1 MASKLAY
8 RFISADDHI
17 DLRWLPKDLW
27 TARLPAK
34 LRERGPR
41 VVENEKGAYWTWEDQ
56 TYSPHGYY
64 TAAQGSGAMWA
75 IERGGVMRE
84 GELRPTTADLRMTDM
99 DRDGADVSVMYG
111 PTDPMAIGD
120 PELRRHCYEAYND
133 WLSDFC
139 AANPGRLIGV
149 PQLSMED
156 PQAAH
161 DELARLA
168 KRGGLRHVNILASR
182 ANPPV
187 YDDAWEPFWALAGEV
202 GIPIGFHLAVLVK
215 KTRLDE
221 ANRGAANLVITTA
234 SRYAQEPPG
243 MQLLE
248 PMTGLIFSGV
258 LDRHPGVKIVMAE
271 AGLAWV
277 PSMIQGLDIWY
288 QRTRDGRRL
297 TGDGPIAL
305 PKLLPSE
312 YFHRQIWISF
322 VDDPLGVKMVGS
334 VLDADKVMFGSDYPH
349 PASTWPD
356 SQKVIEDATQNLSVD
371 IQQKIFRDN
380 ARALFGIEWRTPSR
394 ANPFDYQRTKR

>member
-1 MASKLAY
+1 MASNMMH

-17 DLRWLPKDLW
+17 DLRWLPQDLW
-27 TARLPAK
+27 SERLPAR

-41 VVENEKGAYWTWEDQ
+41 VIDNDHGAYWSWEDQ
-56 TYSPHGYY
+56 TFSPHGYY

-75 IERGGVMRE
+75 IERGGVMRP
-84 GELRPTTADLRMTDM
+84 GELRPTTAELRLSDM
-99 DRDGADVSVMYG
+99 DRDGAEASIMYG
-111 PTDPMAIGD
+111 PTDPMAIAD
-120 PELRRHCYEAYND
+120 PELRRYCYQAYND
-133 WLSDFC
+133 WLSEFC
-139 AANPGRLIGV
+139 AARPERLLGV

-156 PQAAH
+156 PLAAR

-182 ANPPV
+182 ASPPV
-187 YDDAWEPFWALAGEV
+187 SDDAWEPLWALAEEIDV
-202 GIPIGFHLAVLVK
+202 PVGFHLAVVVK
-215 KTRLDE
+215 KSRLDE
-221 ANRGAANLVITTA
+221 SKRTAANLVVSVA
-234 SRYAQEPPG
+234 AQFAQEPPG

-248 PMTGLIFSGV
+248 PMTGLIFDGV
-258 LDRHPGVKIVMAE
+258 LDRHPKLKIVMAE

-297 TGDGPIAL
+297 TGEKPIAL

-322 VDDPLGVKMVGS
+322 VDDPLGVKMVGN

-349 PASTWPD
+349 PASTWPN
-356 SQKVIEDATQNLSVD
+356 SQAAIAAQIESLPAATV
-371 IQQKIFRDN
+371 QKITRDN
-380 ARALFGIEWRTPSR
+380 ARALFGI
-394 ANPFDYQRTKR
+394 A

>member
-1 MASKLAY
+1 MASNLQY
-8 RFISADDHI
+8 RFVSADDHI

-34 LRERGPR
+34 LREHGPR
-41 VVENEKGAYWTWEDQ
+41 VIENEKGSFWTWEGQ
-56 TYSPHGYY
+56 TFSPHGYY

-84 GELRPTTADLRMTDM
+84 GELRPTEAELRLLDM

-111 PTDPMAIGD
+111 PTDPMPIRD
-120 PELRRHCYEAYND
+120 PELRCHCYQAYND
-133 WLSDFC
+133 WLGEFC
-139 AANPGRLIGV
+139 AANPERLIGV
-149 PQLSMED
+149 AQLSMED
-156 PQAAH
+156 PDAAH

-168 KRGGLRHVNILASR
+168 KRGALRHVNILASR

-187 YDDAWEPFWALAGEV
+187 YDDAWKPFWTLAEEA

-221 ANRGAANLVITTA
+221 ANRGASNLVIATA

-248 PMTGLIFSGV
+248 PITGLIFAGV
-258 LDRHPGVKIVMAE
+258 LDRHPRVRIVMAE

-297 TGDGPIAL
+297 TGDGPVAL
-305 PKLLPSE
+305 PKCLPSE

-322 VDDPLGVKMVGS
+322 VDDPLGVKMVGN
-334 VLDADKVMFGSDYPH
+334 VLDTDKVMFGSDYPH

-356 SQKVIEDATQNLSVD
+356 SQKAIADAAQNLAPD
-371 IQQKIFRDN
+371 TLQNIFRDN
-380 ARALFGIEWRTPSR
+380 ARRLFEI
-394 ANPFDYQRTKR
+394 

>member
-1 MASKLAY
+1 MGNSTLT

-17 DLRWLPKDLW
+17 DLRWMPKDLW
-27 TARLPAK
+27 TERLPPS
-34 LRERGPR
+34 LRTRGPR
-41 VVENEKGAYWTWEDQ
+41 VVQTDKGECWSWEGQ
-56 TYSPHGYY
+56 VFSPHGYY

-75 IERGGVMRE
+75 IERGGVMRP
-84 GELRPTTADLRMTDM
+84 GELRPTTAEQRLNDM
-99 DRDGADVSVMYG
+99 DRDGANASIMYG
-111 PTDPMAIGD
+111 PTDPMPIAD
-120 PELRRHCYEAYND
+120 PELRRRCYEAYND
-133 WLSDFC
+133 WLAEFC
-139 AANPGRLIGV
+139 AARPERLIGV

-156 PQAAH
+156 PQAAR
-161 DELARLA
+161 DELERLA

-182 ANPPV
+182 ATPPV
-187 YDDAWEPFWALAGEV
+187 YDEAWEPFWALAEET

-221 ANRGAANLVITTA
+221 ANRSAANLVVATA

-248 PMTGLIFSGV
+248 PMTGLIFSGM
-258 LDRHPGVKIVMAE
+258 LDRHSNVNIVMAE

-305 PKLLPSE
+305 PKRLPSE

-334 VLDADKVMFGSDYPH
+334 VLDLDKVMFGSDYPH

-356 SQKVIEDATQNLSVD
+356 SQKVLEESRKSLSPEAWRKV
-371 IQQKIFRDN
+371 FGGN
-380 ARALFGIEWRTPSR
+380 ARALFHI
-394 ANPFDYQRTKR
+394 

>member
-1 MASKLAY
+1 MMH

-17 DLRWLPKDLW
+17 DLRWLPQDLW
-27 TARLPAK
+27 SERLPAR

-41 VVENEKGAYWTWEDQ
+41 VIENDHGAYWSWEGQ
-56 TYSPHGYY
+56 TFSPHGYY

-75 IERGGVMRE
+75 IERGGVMRP
-84 GELRPTTADLRMTDM
+84 GELRPTTAELRLSDM
-99 DRDGADVSVMYG
+99 DRDGAEASIMYG

-120 PELRRHCYEAYND
+120 PELRRLCYQAYND
-133 WLSDFC
+133 WLGEFC
-139 AANPGRLIGV
+139 AARPERLFGV

-156 PQAAH
+156 PLAAR

-182 ANPPV
+182 ASPPV
-187 YDDAWEPFWALAGEV
+187 YDDAWEPFWALAEEIDV
-202 GIPIGFHLAVLVK
+202 PVGFHLAVVVK
-215 KTRLDE
+215 KSRLDE
-221 ANRGAANLVITTA
+221 SKRAAANLVVSVA
-234 SRYAQEPPG
+234 AQFAQEPPG

-248 PMTGLIFSGV
+248 PMTGLIFEGV
-258 LDRHPGVKIVMAE
+258 LDRHPRLKIVMAE

-297 TGDGPIAL
+297 TGEKPISL
-305 PKLLPSE
+305 PKLLPRE

-322 VDDPLGVKMVGS
+322 VDDPLGVKMVGN

-349 PASTWPD
+349 PASTWPN
-356 SQKVIEDATQNLSVD
+356 SQAAIAAQIESLPVATV
-371 IQQKIFRDN
+371 QKITRDN
-380 ARALFGIEWRTPSR
+380 ARALFGI
-394 ANPFDYQRTKR
+394 A

>member
-1 MASKLAY
+1 MENNLKH

-27 TARLPAK
+27 TARLPVK
-34 LRERGPR
+34 LCERGPR
-41 VVENEKGAYWTWEDQ
+41 VVENDTGAFWTWEGQ
-56 TYSPHGYY
+56 IFSPHGYY

-84 GELRPTTADLRMTDM
+84 GELRPTTAELRLADM
-99 DRDGADVSVMYG
+99 DRDGAEASIMYG
-111 PTDPMAIGD
+111 PTDPMPITDA
-120 PELRRHCYEAYND
+120 ELRRRCYEAYND
-133 WLSDFC
+133 WLGEFS
-139 AANPGRLIGV
+139 AAKPERLIGV
-149 PQLSMED
+149 PQLSMDD
-156 PQAAH
+156 PQGAR
-161 DELARLA
+161 DELDRLA
-168 KRGGLRHVNILASR
+168 KRGGLRHVNLLASR

-187 YDDAWEPFWALAGEV
+187 YDEAWESFWSLAEEV
-202 GIPIGFHLAVLVK
+202 NIPIGFHLAVLVK

-221 ANRGAANLVITTA
+221 ANRGAANLVVTTA

-248 PMTGLIFSGV
+248 PMTGLIFTGV
-258 LDRHPGVKIVMAE
+258 LDRHPRLRIVMAE

-297 TGDGPIAL
+297 TGDRPIEL

-312 YFHRQIWISF
+312 YFHRQVWLSF

-334 VLDADKVMFGSDYPH
+334 VLDVDKVMFGSDYPH

-356 SQKVIEDATQNLSVD
+356 SRKVIDECAQSVSAEVR
-371 IQQKIFRDN
+371 QKIFRDN
-380 ARALFGIEWRTPSR
+380 ARALFGL
-394 ANPFDYQRTKR
+394 

>member
-1 MASKLAY
+1 MENNPRH

-27 TARLPAK
+27 TSRLPVK
-34 LRERGPR
+34 LRDRGPR
-41 VVENEKGAYWTWEDQ
+41 VVENDNGSFWTWEEK
-56 TYSPHGYY
+56 TFSPHGYY

-84 GELRPTTADLRMTDM
+84 GELRPTTAELRLCDM
-99 DRDGADVSVMYG
+99 DRDGADASVMYG
-111 PTDPMAIGD
+111 PTDPMAIED
-120 PELRRHCYEAYND
+120 VELRRACYEAYND
-133 WLSDFC
+133 WLSEFC
-139 AANPGRLIGV
+139 AARPNRLIGV
-149 PQLSMED
+149 AQLSMED

-187 YDDAWEPFWALAGEV
+187 YDDCWEPFWALAEEV

-221 ANRGAANLVITTA
+221 ANRGAANLVVATA

-258 LDRHPGVKIVMAE
+258 LDRHPRLKIVMAE

-277 PSMIQGLDIWY
+277 PSMIQSLDIWY

-297 TGDGPIAL
+297 TGEGPIKL
-305 PKLLPSE
+305 PSLLPSE
-312 YFHRQIWISF
+312 YFQRQIWISF

-349 PASTWPD
+349 PASTWPE
-356 SQKVIEDATQNLSVD
+356 SQKVIADAAQALPAD
-371 IQQKIFRDN
+371 IQQKIFRNN
-380 ARALFGIEWRTPSR
+380 ARALFEIT
-394 ANPFDYQRTKR
+394 

>member
-1 MASKLAY
+1 MANSIQE
-8 RFISADDHI
+8 RFVSADDHI

-27 TARLPAK
+27 TARLPLG

-41 VVENEKGAYWTWEDQ
+41 VAETEKGEFWTWEGQ
-56 TYSPHGYY
+56 TFSPHGYY

-75 IERGGVMRE
+75 LERGGVMHP
-84 GELRPTTADLRMTDM
+84 GELRPTTAALRLSDM
-99 DRDGADVSVMYG
+99 DRDGADASIMYG
-111 PTDPMAIGD
+111 PTDPMPIAD
-120 PELRRHCYEAYND
+120 AELRRRCYEAYND
-133 WLSDFC
+133 WLTEFC
-139 AANPGRLIGV
+139 ASKPERLIGV
-149 PQLSMED
+149 AQLSMED
-156 PQAAH
+156 PQAALA
-161 DELARLA
+161 ELERLA

-187 YDDAWEPFWALAGEV
+187 YDEAWEAFWALAEEI

-221 ANRGAANLVITTA
+221 ANRGAANLVVATA

-248 PMTGLIFSGV
+248 PMTGLIFSGM
-258 LDRHPGVKIVMAE
+258 LDRHPRVKIVMAE

-277 PSMIQGLDIWY
+277 PSMVQGLDIWY

-297 TGDGPIAL
+297 TGEGPITL
-305 PKLLPSE
+305 PKMLPSE

-322 VDDPLGVKMVGS
+322 VDDPLGVKMVGT
-334 VLDADKVMFGSDYPH
+334 VLDVDKVMFGSDYPH

-356 SQKVIEDATQNLSVD
+356 SRKVLEESKLSLSPDTWQKV
-371 IQQKIFRDN
+371 FRDN
-380 ARALFGIEWRTPSR
+380 ARALFEI
-394 ANPFDYQRTKR
+394 

>member
-1 MASKLAY
+1 MANSMQY
-8 RFISADDHI
+8 RFVSADDHI

-27 TARLPAK
+27 TVRLPAK

-41 VVENEKGAYWTWEDQ
+41 VVEEANGSFWTWEGK
-56 TYSPHGYY
+56 TFSPHGYY

-84 GELRPTTADLRMTDM
+84 GELRPTTAELRLSDM

-111 PTDPMAIGD
+111 PTDPMAIED
-120 PELRRHCYEAYND
+120 AELRRACYEAYND
-133 WLSDFC
+133 WLSEFC
-139 AANPGRLIGV
+139 AAKPERLIGV
-149 PQLSMED
+149 AQLSMED

-161 DELARLA
+161 DELARLV

-182 ANPPV
+182 AMPPV
-187 YDDAWEPFWALAGEV
+187 YDDAWEPCWTLAEDV

-221 ANRGAANLVITTA
+221 TTRSAGHPVVATA

-248 PMTGLIFSGV
+248 PMTGLIFTGV
-258 LDRHPGVKIVMAE
+258 LDRHPRLKIVMAE

-277 PSMIQGLDIWY
+277 PSMMQGLDIWY

-297 TGDGPIAL
+297 TGDGPVRL
-305 PKLLPSE
+305 PEMLPSE
-312 YFHRQIWISF
+312 YFHRQVWISF
-322 VDDPLGVKMVGS
+322 VDDPLGVQMVGS
-334 VLDADKVMFGSDYPH
+334 VLDVDKVMFGSDYPH
-349 PASTWPD
+349 PASTWPH
-356 SQKVIEDATQNLSVD
+356 SRQIIEEQMQCLPPAVRQRIT
-371 IQQKIFRDN
+371 RDN
-380 ARALFGIEWRTPSR
+380 ARALFGI
-394 ANPFDYQRTKR
+394 